1 MRSVLFVVFIT
12 SQIWIC
18 FDIASSNSNRRKEG
32 RVVFI
37 VSTVNLVLQ
46 QKDRFAYFLGGK
58 YSVGEISGAN
68 STDIPLKYLLQ
79 SNSVVVMTAQ
89 ILVNALNSKNKEER
103 VELKDISLL
112 LFDECHHAHKEH
124 PYNNIM
130 EKYLGLQSQPGYQ
143 HSLPQVLHNF
153 QLMCPLTAC
162 VSLWVSSSQQDQHN
176 RPGV

>member
-1 MRSVLFVVFIT
+1 M
-12 SQIWIC
+12 
-18 FDIASSNSNRRKEG
+18 
-32 RVVFI
+32 
-37 VSTVNLVLQ
+37 LQ

-79 SNSVVVMTAQ
+79 SNNVVVMTAQ

-130 EKYLGLQSQPGYQ
+130 EKYLALQSQPGYQ

-153 QLMCPLTAC
+153 QIMHVSPYCMRFLVSFLITTRPTQSGVWAIENLTVRFRMA
-162 VSLWVSSSQQDQHN
+162 
-176 RPGV
+176 

>member
-1 MRSVLFVVFIT
+1 M
-12 SQIWIC
+12 
-18 FDIASSNSNRRKEG
+18 
-32 RVVFI
+32 VFI

-46 QKDRFAYFLGGK
+46 QKDRFAYFLGGN

-79 SNSVVVMTAQ
+79 SNNVVVMTAQ

-103 VELKDISLL
+103 VELKEISLL

-130 EKYLGLQSQPGYQ
+130 EKYLALQAQPGYQ

-153 QLMCPLTAC
+153 
-162 VSLWVSSSQQDQHN
+162 
-176 RPGV
+176 

>member
-1 MRSVLFVVFIT
+1 MFDVFVT

-18 FDIASSNSNRRKEG
+18 FDIASSNTNRKEG

-79 SNSVVVMTAQ
+79 SNNVVVMTAQ
-89 ILVNALNSKNKEER
+89 ILVNALNSNNKEER

-153 QLMCPLTAC
+153 QLMCPLNSC
-162 VSLWVSSSQQDQHN
+162 VSLWVYLWQQDQHN
-176 RPGV
+176 LVSRPEKI

>member
-1 MRSVLFVVFIT
+1 M
-12 SQIWIC
+12 
-18 FDIASSNSNRRKEG
+18 
-32 RVVFI
+32 VFI

-79 SNSVVVMTAQ
+79 SNNVVVMTAQ

-130 EKYLGLQSQPGYQ
+130 EKYLALQAQPGYQ

-153 QLMCPLTAC
+153 QLMCPLTSC
-162 VSLWVSSSQQDQHN
+162 VSLVSLLMTTGSTQS
-176 RPGV
+176 GV